1 MFVLLK
7 HTNNYK
13 GILVIAH
20 IEGKFFQKNMN
31 ITNELLKHYY
41 IYHHYSNWT
50 PNPTLSFKPCVYYTE
65 DIFNNSYN
73 ITEVNNY
80 LIPYIK
86 KINPTFNVNKDN
98 KLFDFICLGRCTPY
112 KKTYETLELMIF
124 AAKTYGST
132 SFLFLDCSEET
143 KDYTNKV
150 INLYNT
156 QKDLIKKNI
165 VILTQEDYI
174 DKKYFNDDKFKNT
187 FNKGI
192 SYNSIA
198 YLLNTS
204 VTYIHLREGFDEAR
218 LIGQALL
225 CGCKIFCSNKL
236 VGHNE
241 IRSKNSLAIIQFD
254 NAFDSISS
262 CINNK
267 YIYDKNIDLIYKGK
281 IQIPIKLKEI
291 YNTHSYNKYLDY
303 DSFYN
308 LCDKILWTL
317 KLPAHY
323 PEYPWVLPP
332 EKNFLIPNN
341 KVFLLS
347 HIITK
352 EQYNHFLKTI
362 FNDIF

>member
-7 HTNNYK
+7 HTDNYK

-31 ITNELLKHYY
+31 ITNELLKHYF
-41 IYHHYSNWT
+41 IYHHYSSWT

-86 KINPTFNVNKDN
+86 KNNPNFNVNKDN
-98 KLFDFICLGRCTPY
+98 KLFDFICLGRCDPY
-112 KKTYETLELMIF
+112 KKTYEILELMIF
-124 AAKTYGST
+124 AAKTYGAT
-132 SFLFLDCSEET
+132 SFLYLFLGYENENYLNAIIDLYKKQDKHIQSKIVLLEKEFDIDESHNHCCGGFS
-143 KDYTNKV
+143 NK
-150 INLYNT
+150 IGA
-156 QKDLIKKNI
+156 
-165 VILTQEDYI
+165 
-174 DKKYFNDDKFKNT
+174 F
-187 FNKGI
+187 
-192 SYNSIA
+192 
-198 YLLNTS
+198 LLNTS

-218 LIGQALL
+218 LLGQALL

-236 VGHNE
+236 EGHNQ
-241 IRSKNSLAIIQFD
+241 IRSKNSSAIIQFD

-267 YIYDKNIDLIYKGK
+267 YIYDKNIDLMYKGK

-308 LCDKILWTL
+308 LCDKILWTQ

-323 PEYPWVLPP
+323 KNYPWIQY
-332 EKNFLIPNN
+332 KNNIILN
-341 KVFLLS
+341 S
-347 HIITK
+347 HIINTI
-352 EQYNHFLKTI
+352 QYKLFKNFI
-362 FNDIF
+362 CIN